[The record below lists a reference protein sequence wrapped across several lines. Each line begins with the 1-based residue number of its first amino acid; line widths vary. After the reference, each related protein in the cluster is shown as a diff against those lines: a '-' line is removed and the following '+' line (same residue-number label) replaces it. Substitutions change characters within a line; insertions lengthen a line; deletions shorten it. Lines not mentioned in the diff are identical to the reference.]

1 MLYNKVIMK
10 KKTKEVLKKI
20 LNIFIAIA
28 LIGGMAIPIILNLSN
43 L

>member
-1 MLYNKVIMK
+1 MK